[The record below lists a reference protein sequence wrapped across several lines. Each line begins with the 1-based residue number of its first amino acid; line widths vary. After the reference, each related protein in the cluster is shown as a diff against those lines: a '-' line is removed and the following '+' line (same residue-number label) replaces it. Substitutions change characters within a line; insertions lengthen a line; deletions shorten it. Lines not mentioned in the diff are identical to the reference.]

1 VLRRRIG
8 TPFGAI
14 FLLSWALRGVAAPE
28 YSLRMASYA
37 DWDLLQSLHAV
48 LEAGSLSAAAK
59 RRRLTQPTLGR
70 HIDQLERQLGAP
82 LFLRSPRGIQP
93 TDLALT
99 LKPHLDDMAAAAG
112 AAMRDASGAADGVG
126 GVVRVTASEIMS
138 IEVLPAVLARFRQKH
153 PQIAVELVTT
163 NKLEDL
169 SRREAD
175 IAVRMARPT
184 QNNLIAR
191 KVGEVGFGFYATPS
205 YLEGAPHPECF
216 DDLDAHA
223 MIGFDSHGPPMIGDL
238 DIGRPI
244 TRDLFALRTDN
255 DAAQLA
261 ALKAGFGIGVC
272 QHAIARRE
280 GLVQVLPG
288 RFRFTLDIWIA
299 MHENLKGSRR
309 MRLMFDHLAEELGR
323 FASE

>member
-1 VLRRRIG
+1 MS
-8 TPFGAI
+8 A
-14 FLLSWALRGVAAPE
+14 
-28 YSLRMASYA
+28 YA

-99 LKPHLDDMAAAAG
+99 LKPMRSDMARGAG
-112 AAMRDASGAADGVG
+112 GAVSAPAGGADGVG
-126 GVVRVTASEIMS
+126 GVVRVTCSEIMG
-138 IEVLPAVLARFRQKH
+138 IEILPQVLTSFRQAH
-153 PQIAVELVTT
+153 PGIDVELVTT

-175 IAVRMARPT
+175 IAVRMGRPT
-184 QNNLIAR
+184 QNNLVAR
-191 KVGEVGFGFYATPS
+191 KIGDLGVGFYAAPA
-205 YLEGAPHPECF
+205 YLERHPAPTSFETLEGHSI
-216 DDLDAHA
+216 
-223 MIGFDSHGPPMIGDL
+223 IGFDTMGPAIIDDL

-261 ALKAGFGIGVC
+261 ALKTGFGIGAC
-272 QHAIARRE
+272 QHQIARQH
-280 GLVQVLPG
+280 GLVRIMPDL
-288 RFRFTLDIWIA
+288 FEFHMELWIA
-299 MHENLKGSRR
+299 MHENLRGSRR
-309 MRLMFDHLAEELGR
+309 MRLMFDHLAQELSR
-323 FASE
+323 VAD